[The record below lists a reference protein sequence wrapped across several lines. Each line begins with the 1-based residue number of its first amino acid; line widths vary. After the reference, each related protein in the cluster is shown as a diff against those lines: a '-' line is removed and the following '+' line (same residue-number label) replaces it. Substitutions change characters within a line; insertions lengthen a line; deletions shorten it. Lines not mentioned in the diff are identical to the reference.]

1 MTTARRSAVAA
12 LTAAGLL
19 WGTTVPLSKV
29 SLEWLPPA
37 WLTLVRFTVAA
48 AILLV
53 AARSRVR
60 AAFTP
65 AILVSGAIGYGGTV
79 LLQNAGITRT
89 SVSHAALLIGTTPV
103 LVAVIAALW
112 QRSVARPVAW
122 VGFAVSLA
130 GVGLIAG
137 GGGGGATFG
146 GDALVL
152 ASLVLSAAFTVAQTR
167 LLRGQDPVAVTA
179 MQFLAAAVA
188 VAPVAVLSG
197 GVPAVSGGAGVLLAT
212 MGLATVGTTLPFTLF
227 AYGQLRLPAE
237 VAGAFLNIE
246 PLVGAVLGVVAFGDP
261 AGPAQLAGGVAILGG
276 IAMSSVPLSAFGRR
290 LRLSRAADAVAAAEP
305 AAGLAE
311 VPALAPTDR
320 AARAVPTLAP
330 APAAD
335 SGGLP
340 PEDTE
345 LHDWL
350 GLGSAAGDA
359 ATEPDHPRAL
369 ASGAGQQ
376 RRPPDPGGRRRLTSR
391 RLAGGPLA
399 GRGQTGRGLAGR
411 GLTGRGLAGRR
422 LVASRRAAAPP
433 VGGRHAP
440 GSRVRPAARQAR
452 QRRPALP
459 AAHRGAR
466 PHTARRAR
474 G

>member
-1 MTTARRSAVAA
+1 MTNARRPAVAA

-29 SLEWLPPA
+29 ALEWLPPA

-79 LLQNAGITRT
+79 LLQNAGIART

-137 GGGGGATFG
+137 GGGGGATFV

-152 ASLVLSAAFTVAQTR
+152 ASLMLSAAFTVAQTR

-179 MQFLAAAVA
+179 VQFLAAAVA
-188 VAPVAVLSG
+188 VVPAAALSG
-197 GVPAVSGGAGVLLAT
+197 GMPAVSGSAGVLLAT

-246 PLVGAVLGVVAFGDP
+246 PLVGAVLGVIAFGDP
-261 AGPAQLAGGVAILGG
+261 AGPAQLVGGTAILGG
-276 IAMSSVPLSAFGRR
+276 IAMSSVPLPAFGRHRR
-290 LRLSRAADAVAAAEP
+290 LARAADAVAADAVAAAEP
-305 AAGLAE
+305 AAGLARVAAPACPDRDAE
-311 VPALAPTDR
+311 AVPATDPALAADR
-320 AARAVPTLAP
+320 G
-330 APAAD
+330 D
-335 SGGLP
+335 LP
-340 PEDTE
+340 PEDAE
-345 LHDWL
+345 LYDWL
-350 GLGSAAGDA
+350 GLSSAAEDA
-359 ATEPDHPRAL
+359 AAEPAPAGSL
-369 ASGAGQQ
+369 ASGAGRE
-376 RRPPDPGGRRRLTSR
+376 RRPPHPGGRRRLTGR
-391 RLAGGPLA
+391 RLAGRRPA
-399 GRGQTGRGLAGR
+399 GRRLA
-411 GLTGRGLAGRR
+411 GRGLAGRR
-422 LVASRRAAAPP
+422 PTARGLAAGRRAADPLR
-433 VGGRHAP
+433 GGRRPP
-440 GSRVRPAARQAR
+440 GSRARAAVRQD
-452 QRRPALP
+452 RRGWPALP
-459 AAHRGAR
+459 AAHRGALTRMDRR
-466 PHTARRAR
+466 P
-474 G
+474 GD

>member
-29 SLEWLPPA
+29 ALEWLPPG

-122 VGFAVSLA
+122 MGFAVSLA

-179 MQFLAAAVA
+179 VQFLAAAVA
-188 VAPVAVLSG
+188 VAPVAALSE

-261 AGPAQLAGGVAILGG
+261 AGLAQLAGGAAILGG
-276 IAMSSVPLSAFGRR
+276 IAMSSVPLPAFGRR
-290 LRLSRAADAVAAAEP
+290 RRLARAADAVAAAEAAP
-305 AAGLAE
+305 ASA
-311 VPALAPTDR
+311 PALAADR
-320 AARAVPTLAP
+320 G
-330 APAAD
+330 D
-335 SGGLP
+335 LP

-345 LHDWL
+345 LYDWL
-350 GLGSAAGDA
+350 GLGSAAEDA
-359 ATEPDHPRAL
+359 AAEPDRPRTMV
-369 ASGAGQQ
+369 SGAGQQ
-376 RRPPDPGGRRRLTSR
+376 RWRPDPGGRRRLTSR
-391 RLAGGPLA
+391 RLAGRGRTGRGLA
-399 GRGQTGRGLAGR
+399 GRRLAGR

-422 LVASRRAAAPP
+422 LAPGRRAADPP
-433 VGGRHAP
+433 TGGRHAP
-440 GSRVRPAARQAR
+440 GSRVRAAARQAR
-452 QRRPALP
+452 RRMPALP

-474 G
+474 H